1 MFRDRTNLFLSYRR
15 TIPRDSFPTRR
26 TRFSDLNNEEE
37 NEGLILSST
46 TGNQSNR
53 KSKNKSNLKQGVN
66 DLDND
71 DYEDNI
77 ELKPM
82 IPNIFDI
89 AKELDSYLNII
100 NKDIEELNSMYKK
113 LIIINK
119 LNKLKLEKQI
129 EEINYQILIKF
140 EKCYVLIKKFEYL
153 LNNHQRLKLNYNQQ
167 DLEILINF
175 KKNYA
180 VKIQDKSL
188 IFRNLQNNYMKFL
201 KNDEEEKE
209 EEEEDILN
217 MNDEQATLLN
227 EGNDSKSTTPRTITT
242 TTTTTTNFT
251 NQQQQQQQQQVQ
263 VQLQLQHQQGNNN
276 IQYLQQREREI
287 SKLAHGI
294 IEILTIFK
302 EMESMV
308 IEQGTIL
315 DRIDYNLVNT
325 VQDLKQADKELI
337 KAHHYQKRSTKCK
350 IIFFLSLCVFAL
362 LMIFILRP
370 TKTTSPSNDSN
381 SNSNSNSGNPG
392 NPGNNNDQEPTRPNI
407 DKPANEVNPP
417 PVNKA

>member
-1 MFRDRTNLFLSYRR
+1 VRT
-15 TIPRDSFPTRR
+15 
-26 TRFSDLNNEEE
+26 
-37 NEGLILSST
+37 
-46 TGNQSNR
+46 
-53 KSKNKSNLKQGVN
+53 
-66 DLDND
+66 
-71 DYEDNI
+71 
-77 ELKPM
+77 
-82 IPNIFDI
+82 
-89 AKELDSYLNII
+89 
-100 NKDIEELNSMYKK
+100 
-113 LIIINK
+113 
-119 LNKLKLEKQI
+119 
-129 EEINYQILIKF
+129 
-140 EKCYVLIKKFEYL
+140 C
-153 LNNHQRLKLNYNQQ
+153 
-167 DLEILINF
+167 
-175 KKNYA
+175 
-180 VKIQDKSL
+180 
-188 IFRNLQNNYMKFL
+188 
-201 KNDEEEKE
+201 
-209 EEEEDILN
+209 ILN
-217 MNDEQATLLN
+217 
-227 EGNDSKSTTPRTITT
+227 
-242 TTTTTTNFT
+242 TTTTNFT

-294 IEILTIFK
+294 IEISTIFK

-337 KAHHYQKRSTKCK
+337 KAHHYQKKSTKCK

-392 NPGNNNDQEPTRPNI
+392 NPENNNDQEPTRPNI

>member
-227 EGNDSKSTTPRTITT
+227 EGNDSKSTTPRTT

>member
-201 KNDEEEKE
+201 KNDDEEEKE

-227 EGNDSKSTTPRTITT
+227 EGNDSKSTTTPR

-251 NQQQQQQQQQVQ
+251 NQQQQQQVQ
-263 VQLQLQHQQGNNN
+263 VQLQHQQGNNN

-370 TKTTSPSNDSN
+370 TKTTSPSNN

>member
-227 EGNDSKSTTPRTITT
+227 EGNDSKSTTTPR

-251 NQQQQQQQQQVQ
+251 NQQQQQQVQ

-370 TKTTSPSNDSN
+370 TKTTSPSNN

>member
-153 LNNHQRLKLNYNQQ
+153 SNNHQRLKLNYNQQ

-227 EGNDSKSTTPRTITT
+227 EGNDSKSTTPRTT

-294 IEILTIFK
+294 IEISTIFK

>member
-201 KNDEEEKE
+201 KNDDEEEKE

-227 EGNDSKSTTPRTITT
+227 EGNDSKSTTPRTT

-251 NQQQQQQQQQVQ
+251 NQQQQQQVQ
-263 VQLQLQHQQGNNN
+263 VQLQHQQGNND

-370 TKTTSPSNDSN
+370 TKTTSPSNN

-392 NPGNNNDQEPTRPNI
+392 NPENNNDQEPTRPNI

>member
-227 EGNDSKSTTPRTITT
+227 EGNDSKSTTPRTT

-381 SNSNSNSGNPG
+381 SNSNSDSDNPG

>member
-15 TIPRDSFPTRR
+15 TIPRDTLPIKR
-26 TRFSDLNNEEE
+26 TRFSDLDNEEE

-46 TGNQSNR
+46 STTTSTTTATSNR
-53 KSKNKSNLKQGVN
+53 KGRKNKSNRNSNSNNSGGSDYN
-66 DLDND
+66 DE
-71 DYEDNI
+71 EDI
-77 ELKPM
+77 ELRPM

-100 NKDIEELNSMYKK
+100 NKNIEELNSMYKK

-119 LNKLKLEKQI
+119 LNKLNLEKKI
-129 EEINYQILIKF
+129 EELNYQILIKF
-140 EKCYVLIKKFEYL
+140 EKCYILIKKFEYL
-153 LNNHQRLKLNYNQQ
+153 LNNYQKLKLNYNQQ

-201 KNDEEEKE
+201 KNDDDDEEKNKE
-209 EEEEDILN
+209 VENRFDTN
-217 MNDEQATLLN
+217 NEQITLLN
-227 EGNDSKSTTPRTITT
+227 DLEESKSINTINS
-242 TTTTTTNFT
+242 TN
-251 NQQQQQQQQQVQ
+251 NNNNQQQQQQVQ
-263 VQLQLQHQQGNNN
+263 IQQQSN

-315 DRIDYNLVNT
+315 DRIDYNLINT
-325 VQDLKQADKELI
+325 VEELNQANKELI
-337 KAHHYQKRSTKCK
+337 KAHNYQKNSTKCK

-362 LMIFILRP
+362 LMIFMLRP
-370 TKTTSPSNDSN
+370 TTSKNSHSNSMSNNNNNNNNNNNDSN
-381 SNSNSNSGNPG
+381 ISD
-392 NPGNNNDQEPTRPNI
+392 DQELMRPNI
-407 DKPANEVNPP
+407 DKPVNEVNPP
-417 PVNKA
+417 SNVNKVFI

>member
-227 EGNDSKSTTPRTITT
+227 EGNDSKSTTPRT
-242 TTTTTTNFT
+242 TTTTTNFT
-251 NQQQQQQQQQVQ
+251 NQQQQQQVQ

-381 SNSNSNSGNPG
+381 SNSNSGNPG

>member
-201 KNDEEEKE
+201 KNDDEEEKE

-227 EGNDSKSTTPRTITT
+227 EGNDSKSTTTPR

-251 NQQQQQQQQQVQ
+251 NQQQQQQVQ
-263 VQLQLQHQQGNNN
+263 VQLQHQQGNNN

-381 SNSNSNSGNPG
+381 SNSNSNSDSDNPG

>member
-1 MFRDRTNLFLSYRR
+1 MNPIMFRDRTNLFLSYRR

-227 EGNDSKSTTPRTITT
+227 EGNDSKSTTTPR

-251 NQQQQQQQQQVQ
+251 NQQQQQQVQ

-370 TKTTSPSNDSN
+370 TKTTSPSNN

>member
-26 TRFSDLNNEEE
+26 TRFR
-37 NEGLILSST
+37 
-46 TGNQSNR
+46 NQSNR

-66 DLDND
+66 DFDND

-153 LNNHQRLKLNYNQQ
+153 SNNHQRLKLNYNQQ

-201 KNDEEEKE
+201 KNDDEEEKEE

-227 EGNDSKSTTPRTITT
+227 EGNDSKSTTPR
-242 TTTTTTNFT
+242 TTTTTNFT

-294 IEILTIFK
+294 IEISTIFK

-392 NPGNNNDQEPTRPNI
+392 NPENNNDQEPTRPNI

>member
-201 KNDEEEKE
+201 KNDDEEEKE

-227 EGNDSKSTTPRTITT
+227 EGNDSKSTTTPR

-251 NQQQQQQQQQVQ
+251 NQQQQQQVQ
-263 VQLQLQHQQGNNN
+263 VQLQHQQGNNN

-381 SNSNSNSGNPG
+381 SNSNSDSDNPG

>member
-153 LNNHQRLKLNYNQQ
+153 SNNHQRLKLNYNQQ

-227 EGNDSKSTTPRTITT
+227 EGNDSKSTTPRTT

-294 IEILTIFK
+294 IEISTIFK

-362 LMIFILRP
+362 LIIFILRP